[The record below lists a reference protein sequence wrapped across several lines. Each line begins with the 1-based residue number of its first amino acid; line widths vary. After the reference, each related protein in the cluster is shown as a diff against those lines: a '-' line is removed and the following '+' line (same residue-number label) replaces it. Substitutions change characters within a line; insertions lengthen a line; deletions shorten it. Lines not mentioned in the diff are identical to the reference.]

1 MKRFGK
7 LFTMLVVALL
17 VFSVIS
23 IFAFAEESA
32 APADSTA
39 PATQSEKEAIS
50 EGKFLFYDASAK
62 TYTEYDNSSFFTRVA
77 ALKDGDAIVLL
88 SNLDLENVGYQT
100 KPNQTSRALHT

>member
-32 APADSTA
+32 TPADSTA

-50 EGKFLFYDASAK
+50 EGKFLS
-62 TYTEYDNSSFFTRVA
+62 TV
-77 ALKDGDAIVLL
+77 
-88 SNLDLENVGYQT
+88 NLNVDQ
-100 KPNQTSRALHT
+100 